1 MSVQTQGTL
10 MVYIGLFFVG
20 ITSAA
25 FAAVC
30 VPKKKSHWAKITAP
44 KVKTYIKMDGEKN
57 DFRV

>member
-30 VPKKKSHWAKITAP
+30 VPKKKSHWVKVAAP
-44 KVKTYIKMDGEKN
+44 KVKTYIKVDGEN
-57 DFRV
+57 TNVS